1 MKKMMSLVF
10 ILLVGC
16 THNPVSISSS
26 MVNDN
31 SNSSSTILNDI
42 YTSDYAYIY
51 DFDNDYSIDYFTS
64 SNGLVSFSSLA
75 EGDAE
80 IGDYEYIDFDDY
92 GITNLVA
99 GDTISIIGE
108 GGMTSTAIHGGCAC
122 IDKIHDIEYYP
133 STIHEVKLVKKVID
147 DDQIQIGFNNSLLDS
162 LENNFVI
169 SQDEEG
175 NIIKKELNEYDDNTT
190 LYYSFNQKIENPHK
204 YSFLYDYKV
213 R

>member
-31 SNSSSTILNDI
+31 SNSSSTSLNVI

-108 GGMTSTAIHGGCAC
+108 GGMTSTAIQGGFAC

-169 SQDEEG
+169 SQDEKG

-190 LYYSFNQKIENPHK
+190 LYYSFNQKMENPHK
-204 YSFLYDYKV
+204 YSFLYYYKV